1 MIYSYNTKE
10 QTLATDAA
18 LIYSVD
24 EIKTGTTVSHVG
36 GTSTFV
42 LNKAGYYYVTV
53 TAVGA
58 ASAAATEPITITLY
72 NGADPISGGVAS
84 ALSSDETN
92 VATLVINLILPV
104 RPSCCAI
111 DNTVN
116 LMVVNT
122 GVEATYTNTTITI
135 TKLA

>member
-10 QTLATDAA
+10 QTVAPDSELTYAVDA
-18 LIYSVD
+18 
-24 EIKTGTTVSHVG
+24 IKTGTTVTHAP
-36 GTSTFV
+36 GTGTFV
-42 LNKAGYYYVTV
+42 LNKSGYYYITV
-53 TAVGA
+53 TAVGS
-58 ASAAATEPITITLY
+58 ASATGTDPLTLTLY
-72 NGADPISGGVAS
+72 NGTTPLPAAVAS
-84 ALSSDETN
+84 ATSTATTDIVDLTIN
-92 VATLVINLILPV
+92 VIIPV
-104 RPSCCAI
+104 RPSCCAV